1 MKRREFLQCAA
12 VLAAGATAIPNGWSM
27 NAEQKTFLAARR
39 NYIDSRPLGFFTDQQ
54 RATITAI
61 AEHIIP
67 ATDTPGATAAGVPR
81 FIELMIADWFND
93 DERTVFMS
101 GLADLENRAG
111 GSFSS
116 MSTQQQLSLLE
127 KLEGESSDASWYK
140 LGNFMRV
147 WDDTAPFICQLK
159 EFTVLGFFLSEV
171 GASQALRTNPMGS
184 FDGDIPLQSGDSAY
198 ATGTPIRIMAG
209 GEPL

>member
-39 NYIDSRPLGFFTDQQ
+39 NYIDSRPLVFFKDQQ

-81 FIELMIADWFND
+81 FIELMVADWFND
-93 DERTVFMS
+93 DERKLFMA
-101 GLADLENRAG
+101 GLIDLESRAG
-111 GSFSS
+111 GSFAG
-116 MSTQQQLSLLE
+116 MPAREQLALLE
-127 KLEGESSDASWYK
+127 QMEKENSDAPWYQ
-140 LGNFMRV
+140 LGNFLRI
-147 WDDTAPFICQLK
+147 WDETAPFICQLK
-159 EFTVLGFFLSEV
+159 ELTVLGFFLSEV
-171 GASQALRTNPMGS
+171 GASQFLRMNPMGS
-184 FDGDIPLQSGDSAY
+184 FGGDLALEPGGSTY
-198 ATGTPIRIMAG
+198 AVGVPIRLVAARQ
-209 GEPL
+209 PL